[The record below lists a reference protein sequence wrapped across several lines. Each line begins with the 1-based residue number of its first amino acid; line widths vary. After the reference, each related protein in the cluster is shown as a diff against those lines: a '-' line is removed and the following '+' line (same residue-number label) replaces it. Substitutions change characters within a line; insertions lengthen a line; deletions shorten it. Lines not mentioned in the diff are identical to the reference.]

1 MKKQRVSE
9 ICFEA
14 LSTRSTWSTR
24 NADTFQHNLKVALSQ
39 LEGDEQSP
47 LVNHQIARVGQ
58 GIGL

>member
-1 MKKQRVSE
+1 MEQDSKMHKQRVSE
-9 ICFEA
+9 YRFEV
-14 LSTRSTWSTR
+14 LST